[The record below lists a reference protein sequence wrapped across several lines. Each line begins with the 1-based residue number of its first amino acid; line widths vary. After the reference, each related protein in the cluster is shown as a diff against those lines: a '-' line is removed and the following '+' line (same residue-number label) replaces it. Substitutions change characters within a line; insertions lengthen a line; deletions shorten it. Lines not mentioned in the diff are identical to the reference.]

1 MNMQEKDIFELDS
14 FKSLS
19 EYEKTSV
26 KHQYENYVKMKE
38 LGKCFL
44 WLYITLFGY
53 TIYYLVIRYIIWL
66 YTIQGVQRKST
77 DVKLE

>member
-38 LGKCFL
+38 LDYVHCARD
-44 WLYITLFGY
+44 W
-53 TIYYLVIRYIIWL
+53 
-66 YTIQGVQRKST
+66 
-77 DVKLE
+77 

>member
-19 EYEKTSV
+19 EYEKVSV

-38 LGKCFL
+38 LGECFDFY
-44 WLYITLFGY
+44 WLYNDNTRCL
-53 TIYYLVIRYIIWL
+53 
-66 YTIQGVQRKST
+66 RKST
-77 DVKLE
+77 NQR